1 MFQNSGL
8 SMEQA
13 PPIKVVLRF
22 FLTGTLFAFIA
33 SFLLFFYGE
42 RLENFALPQ
51 TLAITHILTLGVMA
65 SFMFGALFQMLPVL
79 CGVSIKEPE
88 TNSMWINYA
97 LSFGTIILAIGFLN
111 NTVILYG
118 IATLLLLFAIFKT
131 AYIMLKELIKVKHSS
146 SSRGMLLSLFS
157 LILVVLLGLTLLTIR
172 SGAGFD
178 IDYLALKTV
187 HFSFGLF
194 GWIALLII
202 SVSFQVIEM
211 FYVTPAYP
219 KQYARILP
227 QLLFGLLIA
236 NIGVA
241 LFAPLYLE
249 FVSVVVV
256 LLIALH
262 ALLTLIRLKQKKRA
276 VTDAT
281 VLFWTLGMSAYL
293 LFALTYIANFFI
305 TIPVTLLATLFSF
318 FALSIIFAMSYKI
331 VPFLVWFHLNA
342 KGYFEAPMM
351 HEIAHP
357 KYARVNLYLFGA
369 TIIVLFAANFVPVLW
384 KVGAVLLFA
393 TFAMLFVMI
402 YKALRKY
409 NYIFKNGKR
418 FEFTMPKSD
427 E

>member
-1 MFQNSGL
+1 MFQNSAL

-22 FLTGTLFAFIA
+22 FLTGTLFAFAA

-42 RLENFALPQ
+42 NLENLALPQ

-88 TNSMWINYA
+88 SNSMWINYA
-97 LSFGTIILAIGFLN
+97 LSFGTVALVAGFVN

-118 IATLLLLFAIFKT
+118 IASLLLLFAIFKT
-131 AYIMLKELIKVKHSS
+131 AYIMLKELIKIKHSN
-146 SSRGMLLSLFS
+146 SSRGMLLSLLS
-157 LILVVLLGLTLLTIR
+157 LVLVAVFGLTLLAIR
-172 SGAGFD
+172 SGVGLN

-194 GWIALLII
+194 GWVALLVI

-219 KQYARILP
+219 RQYAQILP
-227 QLLFGLLIA
+227 KLLFGLLIA
-236 NIGVA
+236 NIAMA
-241 LFAPLYLE
+241 LFMQSYLQIIDA
-249 FVSVVVV
+249 VVI

-281 VLFWTLGMSAYL
+281 VLFWAFGMGTYL
-293 LFALTYIANFFI
+293 LFTLAYGASYFVA
-305 TIPVTLLATLFSF
+305 IPVTLLATLFSF
-318 FALSIIFAMSYKI
+318 FALSVVFAMSYKI

-357 KYARVNLYLFGA
+357 KYARVNLYLFGS
-369 TIIVLFAANFVPVLW
+369 TFIVLFAANFIPVLW
-384 KVGAVLLFA
+384 KVGAILLFVA
-393 TFAMLFVMI
+393 FAMLFAMI

-418 FEFTMPKSD
+418 FEFTIPKSD
-427 E
+427 

>member
-1 MFQNSGL
+1 MFQNSAL

-22 FLTGTLFAFIA
+22 FLTGTLFAFAA

-42 RLENFALPQ
+42 NLENLALPQ

-88 TNSMWINYA
+88 SNSMWINYA
-97 LSFGTIILAIGFLN
+97 LSFGTVALVAGFVN

-118 IATLLLLFAIFKT
+118 IASLLLLFAIFKT
-131 AYIMLKELIKVKHSS
+131 AYIMLKELIKIKHSN
-146 SSRGMLLSLFS
+146 SSRGMLLSLLS
-157 LILVVLLGLTLLTIR
+157 LVLVAVFGLTLLAIR
-172 SGAGFD
+172 SGVGLN

-194 GWIALLII
+194 GWVALLVI

-219 KQYARILP
+219 RQYAQILP
-227 QLLFGLLIA
+227 KLLFGLLIA
-236 NIGVA
+236 NIAMA
-241 LFAPLYLE
+241 LFMQSYLQIIDA
-249 FVSVVVV
+249 VVI

-281 VLFWTLGMSAYL
+281 VLFWAFGMGTYL
-293 LFALTYIANFFI
+293 LFTLAYGASYFVA
-305 TIPVTLLATLFSF
+305 IPVTLLATLFSF
-318 FALSIIFAMSYKI
+318 FALSVVFAMSYKI

-357 KYARVNLYLFGA
+357 KYARVNLYLFGS
-369 TIIVLFAANFVPVLW
+369 TFIVLFAANFIPVLW
-384 KVGAVLLFA
+384 KVGAILLFA
-393 TFAMLFVMI
+393 AFAMLFAMI

-418 FEFTMPKSD
+418 FEFTIPKSD
-427 E
+427 